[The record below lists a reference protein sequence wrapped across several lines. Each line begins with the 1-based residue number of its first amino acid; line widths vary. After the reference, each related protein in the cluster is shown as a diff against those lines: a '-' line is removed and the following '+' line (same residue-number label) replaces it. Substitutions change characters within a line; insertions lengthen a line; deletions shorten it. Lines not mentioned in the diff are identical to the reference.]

1 MFDLQVAVLALRRPM
16 RAPSDSIS
24 APPLPVLEWVNVAML
39 RMDQQVGRPVLVE
52 FFDVCRANSLRT
64 LPYLRAWHERYAE
77 SGLRIMGMHCGAY
90 PPSQDS
96 AFVRDEVER
105 FDLGYAVGLDLE
117 WRAWKQFDAPGW
129 PARYLFDQKLRLFE
143 YHLGEGGYA
152 DTESAI
158 GELLGQEVVPV
169 PPLRP
174 EDAPDVVL
182 VEPTREQ
189 VGPFSGAYG
198 AGAVHVVVSGAGE
211 LLVDGEA
218 RTISRPGLY
227 TLVEHAVHTE
237 ATIAIDPGAG
247 LEVHATQFTPGLD
260 PD

>member
-1 MFDLQVAVLALRRPM
+1 MTPGASASLAPLM
-16 RAPSDSIS
+16 RAPTDSIS

-77 SGLRIMGMHCGAY
+77 AGLRTMGMHCGAY
-90 PPSQDS
+90 PPSQDPE
-96 AFVRDEVER
+96 FVRSEVER
-105 FDLGYAVGLDLE
+105 LDLGYAVGLDLE

-152 DTESAI
+152 DTETAI
-158 GELLGQEVVPV
+158 GELLGLKVVPV

-182 VEPTREQ
+182 VEPTREHAGAH
-189 VGPFSGAYG
+189 VGAYG
-198 AGAVHVVVSGAGE
+198 AGAVHVVVSGTGE
-211 LLVDGEA
+211 LLVDGQA
-218 RTISRPGLY
+218 REITRPGLH

-237 ATIAIDPGAG
+237 ATIEIEASGE

-260 PD
+260 AD